1 MGAYDLALGNIFG
14 SNAFNILLLIPLD
27 FINEGSIFAVV
38 SLQHVFTALA
48 TVGITSLAVMG
59 QLYQIEKRKS
69 FIEPD
74 AFAVI
79 SLVVMTLIAL
89 YSFH

>member
-1 MGAYDLALGNIFG
+1 
-14 SNAFNILLLIPLD
+14 
-27 FINEGSIFAVV
+27 
-38 SLQHVFTALA
+38 LA